1 MAVINRRFDV
11 YIVASISGTLY
22 VGVSNNLLK
31 RIWQHK
37 QGETEGFTKRYEV
50 NRLIYFESFDDIRT
64 AINREKQLKGWSR
77 RKKIWLIE
85 RVNLRWEDLSRGW
98 YDDRGPSTPFGT
110 AELRS
115 G

>member
-1 MAVINRRFDV
+1 V

-22 VGVSNNLLK
+22 VGVTNNLLK

-37 QGETEGFTKRYEV
+37 QGEMEGFTKRYEV
-50 NRLIYFESFDDIRT
+50 NRLIYFESFDDIRI

-85 RVNLRWEDLSRGW
+85 RVNPR
-98 YDDRGPSTPFGT
+98 
-110 AELRS
+110 
-115 G
+115 

>member
-1 MAVINRRFDV
+1 MAATTRHFYV
-11 YIVASISGTLY
+11 YIASSISGTLY
-22 VGVSNNLLK
+22 IGVTNNLHK

-37 QGETEGFTKRYEV
+37 QGALEGFTKQYEV

-77 RKKIWLIE
+77 RKKIWLVE
-85 RVNLRWEDLSRGW
+85 RVNPSWEDLSREW
-98 YDDRGPSTPFGT
+98 YDDRGPSTTFGS

>member
-1 MAVINRRFDV
+1 MAATSRRFYV
-11 YIVASISGTLY
+11 YTVASISGTLY
-22 VGVSNNLLK
+22 IGLTNKLHK

-37 QGETEGFTKRYEV
+37 QGEIEGFTKRYEV
-50 NRLIYFESFDDIRT
+50 KRLLYFESFDEVRT

-77 RKKIWLIE
+77 RKKVWLIE
-85 RVNLRWEDLSRGW
+85 QFNPGWQDLSREW
-98 YDDRGPSTPFGT
+98 YDDRGPSTPFGS